1 MRARIR
7 VHIRVGVP
15 VSSCMMRMHTGVGG
29 VRGVWVSRMLH
40 HLLGGRPVKVRCH
53 GHLMWVVCMGRRG
66 VRMTVEVLLVM
77 LWMVR
82 YVLLLSVVVVVV
94 VGG

>member
-1 MRARIR
+1 MRARIW

-15 VSSCMMRMHTGVGG
+15 VSSCMMGMHTGVGG
-29 VRGVWVSRMLH
+29 IRGVRMSCMLH
-40 HLLGGRPVKVRCH
+40 HLLSGRPVKVRCH
-53 GHLMWVVCMGRRG
+53 GHLMGVVGVGSRG

-77 LWMVR
+77 LWMMR